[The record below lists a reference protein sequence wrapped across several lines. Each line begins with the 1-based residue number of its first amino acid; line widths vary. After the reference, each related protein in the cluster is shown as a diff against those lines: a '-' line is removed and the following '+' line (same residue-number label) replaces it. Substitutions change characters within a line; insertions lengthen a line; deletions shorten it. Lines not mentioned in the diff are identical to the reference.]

1 MKHLTE
7 CCENVLLS
15 LDTKDTVLN
24 VHCYMG
30 KDHAVIKHLVLAD
43 TYDLPNL
50 RKHCIQLSGHIWLDH
65 LEKNPE
71 YLNIQPETLVEVLK
85 SIIRKQNCKTC

>member
-15 LDTKDTVLN
+15 LDTKDTVRN
-24 VHCYMG
+24 ANCYMR
-30 KDHAVIKHLVLAD
+30 KDQAVIKHLVLAD
-43 TYDLPNL
+43 MYDLPNL
-50 RKHCIQLSGHIWLDH
+50 RQHCIELSGYITLDH

-71 YLNIQPETLVEVLK
+71 YINIQPE
-85 SIIRKQNCKTC
+85 I

>member
-7 CCENVLLS
+7 CCENILQS
-15 LDTKDTVLN
+15 LDNRNTVLN
-24 VHCYMG
+24 EQKIGG

-43 TYDLPNL
+43 MYNLPNL

-85 SIIRKQNCKTC
+85 SIIRKQAR